1 MTSLEITFVKMMI
14 HNASLHYLWK
24 LDLAFIVGL
33 LVLLLLKNKISTAYN
48 EDVKECLIKFEFL

>member
-1 MTSLEITFVKMMI
+1 MTSLEITLVKMMI
-14 HNASLHYLWK
+14 HNATLDYLWK

-48 EDVKECLIKFEFL
+48 EDVKDY